1 MEYEMSPYLAEFI
14 GTAVLLYFG
23 NSVNALT
30 SLKYSYGENSGWIVT
45 CIGWGLA
52 VTFGVYAS
60 GEISG
65 GHINP
70 AVTLSMFFSGEIEG
84 SVALGYVGAQILG
97 AILGATLAWLQ
108 YLPHWRKTEDQ
119 ASKLGVFCTAGAIDQ
134 KPANLV
140 SEMMGTMI
148 LVLGLLMIGM
158 NDFAD
163 GLNPLVVGGLV
174 TLIGMAQG
182 GSTGYAINPARDF
195 GPRLAHF
202 LLPIAGKGDSNWSYA
217 WIPIAG
223 PLVGAGTAVGVY
235 YIAFESEVN
244 TLGLSALVLMIAAI
258 IYAIYD
264 ELKRKSIV

>member
-1 MEYEMSPYLAEFI
+1 MEYDMSPYLAEFI

-30 SLKYSYGENSGWIVT
+30 SLKYSYGHNSGWIIT

-52 VTFGVYAS
+52 VTFGVYAA

-65 GHINP
+65 AHNNP
-70 AVTLSMFFSGEIEG
+70 AVTLSLYFTGDLEG
-84 SVALGYVGAQILG
+84 SMVLGYIGAQILG
-97 AILGATLAWLQ
+97 AILGATLSWVQ

-119 ASKLGVFCTAGAIDQ
+119 KTKLGVFCTSGAIDQ

-140 SEMMGTMI
+140 SEMLGTMI
-148 LVLGLLMIGM
+148 LILGLLMIGT
-158 NDFAD
+158 NKFAD
-163 GLNPLVVGGLV
+163 GLNPLVIGGLV
-174 TLIGMAQG
+174 TVIGMAQG

-202 LLPIAGKGDSNWSYA
+202 LLPIAGKGSSNWSYA
-217 WIPIAG
+217 WIPIIG
-223 PLVGAGTAVGVY
+223 PLVGGAAAVGIY
-235 YIAFESEVN
+235 SLAFEHEVN
-244 TLGLSALVLMIAAI
+244 TFGIAFLGIMVLAI

-264 ELKRKSIV
+264 ESKKATQ